1 MSPNAESSSDHVFD
15 SASNWKRK
23 TNKIELIVL
32 LTGSRKRK
40 LSFDATTSNHDSKTS
55 SSSIMENDILSV
67 IMKRFNLN
75 DDAIVNGQQSIKL
88 IHLIVQ
94 SNTLSM

>member
-1 MSPNAESSSDHVFD
+1 MRLH
-15 SASNWKRK
+15 
-23 TNKIELIVL
+23 LI
-32 LTGSRKRK
+32 TIPKHHRHQS
-40 LSFDATTSNHDSKTS
+40 
-55 SSSIMENDILSV
+55 MENDILSV